1 MLSEAVNFCGT
12 SRHGCRADHEQA
24 AAGNDPLDS
33 PGTVRVRV
41 PALSMQSWLVWAN
54 FYMIMVCVRIMPF
67 HLPFSMSLKGQ
78 IDNNFSS
85 GLRRVT
91 VLSSKQCQERRGKK
105 FGFPHIRGRTDLL
118 RNSSSSR
125 PVWKHRIFNLNSLA
139 YGFQKD
145 QFQSSSPLELVH

>member
-1 MLSEAVNFCGT
+1 MLSEAVNFCGA

-33 PGTVRVRV
+33 PGTV

-91 VLSSKQCQERRGKK
+91 VLSSKQCQERRGKNLD
-105 FGFPHIRGRTDLL
+105 FLISEAGQ
-118 RNSSSSR
+118 
-125 PVWKHRIFNLNSLA
+125 IFSETLPA
-139 YGFQKD
+139 PD
-145 QFQSSSPLELVH
+145 QFGNIESST